1 MQNRFG
7 AGTSAA
13 GMGTATTEVA
23 VPEGA
28 PALPSRISW
37 GAVFAGGIVAV
48 TVGMML
54 NVLGLAVGISTVDA
68 TMPGETPSA
77 ASFGIGAGI
86 WLLVA
91 NLIGLLVGGYVAAR
105 LSGTADDTDGL
116 LHGLSVWAIAYLISA
131 VLLGNIIAGTAS
143 TAVQGVS
150 SVLGG
155 AARGAGAA
163 VGQTAQAVAG
173 QTNLDPQQIVER
185 AQAALRGTGG
195 DPAQMTSEQRNA
207 EIAQILMRE
216 ATTPGPLP
224 QDQRDRLVQL
234 VAAEYGIS
242 PEEAQNRIQQVE
254 RQVAAAT
261 GQVEQTAREAAD
273 AAATGT
279 AVAAYW
285 IFAAMLLGAA
295 AAVVGARIGT
305 RNVRW
310 VIARRQ
316 ATASAT

>member
-1 MQNRFG
+1 
-7 AGTSAA
+7 
-13 GMGTATTEVA
+13 
-23 VPEGA
+23 
-28 PALPSRISW
+28 
-37 GAVFAGGIVAV
+37 
-48 TVGMML
+48 
-54 NVLGLAVGISTVDA
+54 
-68 TMPGETPSA
+68 
-77 ASFGIGAGI
+77 
-86 WLLVA
+86 
-91 NLIGLLVGGYVAAR
+91 
-105 LSGTADDTDGL
+105 
-116 LHGLSVWAIAYLISA
+116 
-131 VLLGNIIAGTAS
+131 
-143 TAVQGVS
+143 
-150 SVLGG
+150 
-155 AARGAGAA
+155 
-163 VGQTAQAVAG
+163 
-173 QTNLDPQQIVER
+173 
-185 AQAALRGTGG
+185 
-195 DPAQMTSEQRNA
+195 MTSEQRNA